1 MTDAP
6 VSPELLLEEEMK
18 ESYLTYAMSVLID
31 RALPDIR
38 DGFKPVHRRIMYS
51 MRDLNLT
58 AGAKYQKS
66 AKIVG
71 HCLGNYHPHGDTSVY
86 DAMVRMA
93 QDFSLRYMLVDGQG
107 NFGSV
112 DGDPAAA
119 YRYTE
124 ARMSRFGEM
133 LLEDI
138 QYDTVPFKP
147 TFDESREEPAVL
159 PGKLPNLLVNG
170 SSGIA
175 VGMATNIPPHNLTEV
190 CQGIIHLIDNPAC
203 TVGDLMQFVKAPD
216 FPTGGQVCG
225 TAGLREAY
233 ETGRGRV
240 IMRAAIER
248 ETIEGRDAFVVTS
261 IPYGL
266 KTQTIK
272 ESIQAAHENENV
284 TGLHSVSGGDQKEGL
299 RIEITL
305 KRGEDPDVV
314 LNQLWQHTHLQYT
327 FALNMIALDG
337 GRPRTVSLK
346 RMMQAYVEHRK
357 EVIIRRTRFLLARD
371 EARLHIVAG
380 LLKAIDIIDQIIAL
394 IRSAPTSDV
403 ARSGLIQTLGFSE
416 RQAQAIL
423 EMQLRRLTGLE
434 RDKLQSEHDALVAAI
449 TDYRDILARD
459 ERQYAIIKADLVE
472 LIEKYGD
479 ERRTKIGVWSGDMS
493 MEDLIEDVPCVVT
506 ITKSGYIK
514 RLPVDTFRVQRRGGR
529 GVSGGALKGDEDF
542 ISQVFTAT
550 NHQYLLIFT
559 SLGRVHWL
567 KVYQIPEAAPALLLR
582 LLDVLEEPN
591 VRARIAELL
600 GDLGAAKAYPA
611 LRAMLK
617 DLHPNV
623 RSAAESALERLV
635 YRPAY
640 RLNVR
645 TLGAFG
651 VWRGE
656 VEIRDRDWRS
666 VKARQLLQLLLVER
680 GRMIPRDRIMDMLW
694 PGLEADAAANNLRVT
709 LSRLTKAIE
718 PTRPEGA
725 PTYYVMQQGDTY
737 GFNVAADHQYDTA
750 TFSTAVDQG
759 RNALMKDERPEA
771 ITHFRRAIGLYGG
784 TFLPDCL
791 YEDWSVVERERLSL
805 LFTEASLKLGS
816 LLLEDGHPHEAI
828 GLAWRVLEYDQ
839 AQEEA
844 YQLLM
849 RAYGGLGERSTALR
863 LYARCV
869 QALEQELGVEPMPE
883 TEEIYEHI
891 RGG

>member
-1 MTDAP
+1 MTDLNRA
-6 VSPELLLEEEMK
+6 PELLLEEEMK

-58 AGAKYQKS
+58 ATAKYQKS

-93 QDFSLRYMLVDGQG
+93 QDFSLRYPLVDGQG

-124 ARMSRFGEM
+124 ARMSRLGDM

-138 QYDTVPFKP
+138 QYETVTFK
-147 TFDESREEPAVL
+147 DNYNSESEEPTVL
-159 PGKLPNLLVNG
+159 PAKLPNLLVNG

-190 CQGIIHLIDNPAC
+190 CNGIIHLIDHPAC

-233 ETGRGRV
+233 ETGRGKV
-240 IMRAAIER
+240 VMRAAIER
-248 ETIEGRDAFVVTS
+248 ATIEGRDAFVVTS

-272 ESIQAAHENENV
+272 ESIQQAFEAEQV

-299 RIEITL
+299 RIEIAL

-314 LNQLWQHTHLQYT
+314 LNQLWRHTHLQYT
-327 FALNMIALDG
+327 FAINMIALDG

-346 RMMQAYVEHRK
+346 RMMLAYVEHRK
-357 EVIIRRTRFLLARD
+357 DVIVRRTRFLLARD

-380 LLKAIDIIDQIIAL
+380 LLKAIDIIDRIIAL
-394 IRSAPTSDV
+394 IRSAPTGDV
-403 ARSGLIQTLGFSE
+403 ARQGLIESLGFSE

-434 RDKLQSEHDALVAAI
+434 RDKLQSEHDALTAAI

-459 ERQYAIIKADLVE
+459 ARQYAIIKADLVE
-472 LIEKYGD
+472 LAERYGD
-479 ERRTKIGVWSGDMS
+479 ERRTTIGAWSGDLS
-493 MEDLIEDVPCVVT
+493 MEDLIEDEPCVVT

-514 RLPVDTFRVQRRGGR
+514 RLPVDTFRLQRRGGR

-550 NHQYLLIFT
+550 NHQYLLVFT

-567 KVYQIPEAAPALLLR
+567 KVYQIPEAA
-582 LLDVLEEPN
+582 
-591 VRARIAELL
+591 RAA
-600 GDLGAAKAYPA
+600 
-611 LRAMLK
+611 
-617 DLHPNV
+617 
-623 RSAAESALERLV
+623 
-635 YRPAY
+635 
-640 RLNVR
+640 
-645 TLGAFG
+645 
-651 VWRGE
+651 
-656 VEIRDRDWRS
+656 
-666 VKARQLLQLLLVER
+666 R
-680 GRMIPRDRIMDMLW
+680 GRALANVLA
-694 PGLEADAAANNLRVT
+694 LEADEHITTTIPVREFRDDQFLLMATVLGTVKKTA
-709 LSRLTKAIE
+709 LSAYGNPRAGGIKAIKLADGDHLVDVVITGGNDEVIIATDDGQACRFNESDCRPMGRDTSGVNGMDLDPNAKVVSLIRLEAGVEVLTICAKGFGKRTPFDEYRLTRRGGKGVINIETSERNGPVVASIAVRPGDELMIMTRQGQAVRTKTDDIRTTGRAAQGVTIIRLDEGDTVTGVAQCPREDAVIPPGEPGE
-718 PTRPEGA
+718 PTPPAE
-725 PTYYVMQQGDTY
+725 PTV
-737 GFNVAADHQYDTA
+737 N
-750 TFSTAVDQG
+750 
-759 RNALMKDERPEA
+759 
-771 ITHFRRAIGLYGG
+771 
-784 TFLPDCL
+784 
-791 YEDWSVVERERLSL
+791 
-805 LFTEASLKLGS
+805 
-816 LLLEDGHPHEAI
+816 
-828 GLAWRVLEYDQ
+828 
-839 AQEEA
+839 
-844 YQLLM
+844 
-849 RAYGGLGERSTALR
+849 
-863 LYARCV
+863 
-869 QALEQELGVEPMPE
+869 
-883 TEEIYEHI
+883 
-891 RGG
+891 

>member
-567 KVYQIPEAAPALLLR
+567 KVYQIPEAARAARGRALANVVALEPDERITTTIPVREFRDDQFLLMAT
-582 LLDVLEEPN
+582 VLGTVKKTAMSAYGN
-591 VRARIAELL
+591 VRAGGIKAIKLADNDHLVDVVITGGNDEVLIATDDGQACRFQESDCRPT
-600 GDLGAAKAYPA
+600 GRDTSGVIGMEIDPKAKVVS
-611 LRAMLK
+611 LIR
-617 DLHPNV
+617 
-623 RSAAESALERLV
+623 LEAGVEVLTICEKGFGKRT
-635 YRPAY
+635 PFDEY
-640 RLNVR
+640 RLTRRGGKGVINIETSERNGQVVASIAVRPGDELMIMTRQGQAVR
-645 TLGAFG
+645 TKTDDIRTTGRAAQG
-651 VWRGE
+651 VTI
-656 VEIRDRDWRS
+656 IRLD
-666 VKARQLLQLLLVER
+666 E
-680 GRMIPRDRIMDMLW
+680 
-694 PGLEADAAANNLRVT
+694 
-709 LSRLTKAIE
+709 
-718 PTRPEGA
+718 
-725 PTYYVMQQGDTY
+725 GDTVT
-737 GFNVAADHQYDTA
+737 GVAQCPREED
-750 TFSTAVDQG
+750 AVAG
-759 RNALMKDERPEA
+759 ETKPEE
-771 ITHFRRAIGLYGG
+771 
-784 TFLPDCL
+784 PPVPP
-791 YEDWSVVERERLSL
+791 SVN
-805 LFTEASLKLGS
+805 
-816 LLLEDGHPHEAI
+816 
-828 GLAWRVLEYDQ
+828 
-839 AQEEA
+839 
-844 YQLLM
+844 
-849 RAYGGLGERSTALR
+849 
-863 LYARCV
+863 
-869 QALEQELGVEPMPE
+869 
-883 TEEIYEHI
+883 
-891 RGG
+891 

>member
-6 VSPELLLEEEMK
+6 HYPELLLEEEMK

-190 CQGIIHLIDNPAC
+190 CSGIIHLIDHPAC

-272 ESIQAAHENENV
+272 ESIQAAHESEQV

-479 ERRTKIGVWSGDMS
+479 ERRTQIGVWSGDMS

-567 KVYQIPEAAPALLLR
+567 KVYQIPEAARAARGRALANVVALEPDERITTTIPVREFRDDQFLLMAT
-582 LLDVLEEPN
+582 VLGTVKKTAMSAYGN
-591 VRARIAELL
+591 VRAGGIKAIKLADNDHLVDVVITGGNDEVLIATDDGQACRFQESDCRPT
-600 GDLGAAKAYPA
+600 GRDTSGVIGMEIDPSAKVVS
-611 LRAMLK
+611 LIR
-617 DLHPNV
+617 
-623 RSAAESALERLV
+623 LEAGVEVLTICEKGFGKRT
-635 YRPAY
+635 PFDEY
-640 RLNVR
+640 RLTRRGGKGVINIETSERNGQVVASIAVRPGDELMIMTRQGQAVR
-645 TLGAFG
+645 TKTDDIRTTGRAAQG
-651 VWRGE
+651 VTI
-656 VEIRDRDWRS
+656 IRLD
-666 VKARQLLQLLLVER
+666 E
-680 GRMIPRDRIMDMLW
+680 
-694 PGLEADAAANNLRVT
+694 
-709 LSRLTKAIE
+709 
-718 PTRPEGA
+718 
-725 PTYYVMQQGDTY
+725 GDTVT
-737 GFNVAADHQYDTA
+737 GVAQCPREED
-750 TFSTAVDQG
+750 AVG
-759 RNALMKDERPEA
+759 GEPKPDEPPA
-771 ITHFRRAIGLYGG
+771 PSAN
-784 TFLPDCL
+784 
-791 YEDWSVVERERLSL
+791 
-805 LFTEASLKLGS
+805 
-816 LLLEDGHPHEAI
+816 
-828 GLAWRVLEYDQ
+828 
-839 AQEEA
+839 
-844 YQLLM
+844 
-849 RAYGGLGERSTALR
+849 
-863 LYARCV
+863 
-869 QALEQELGVEPMPE
+869 
-883 TEEIYEHI
+883 
-891 RGG
+891 

>member
-479 ERRTKIGVWSGDMS
+479 ERRTKIGVWSGDLS

-567 KVYQIPEAAPALLLR
+567 KVYQIPEAARAARGRALANVVALEPDERITTTIPVREFRDDQFLLMAT
-582 LLDVLEEPN
+582 VLGTVKKTAMSAYGN
-591 VRARIAELL
+591 VRAGGIKAIKLADNDHLVDVVITGGNDEVLIATDDGQACRFQESDCRPT
-600 GDLGAAKAYPA
+600 GRDTSGVIGMEIDPKAKVVS
-611 LRAMLK
+611 LIR
-617 DLHPNV
+617 
-623 RSAAESALERLV
+623 LEAGVEVLTICEKGFGKRT
-635 YRPAY
+635 PFDEY
-640 RLNVR
+640 RLTRRGGKGVINIETSERNGQVVASIAVRPGDELMIMTRQGQAVR
-645 TLGAFG
+645 TKTDDIRTTGRAAQG
-651 VWRGE
+651 VTI
-656 VEIRDRDWRS
+656 IRLD
-666 VKARQLLQLLLVER
+666 E
-680 GRMIPRDRIMDMLW
+680 
-694 PGLEADAAANNLRVT
+694 
-709 LSRLTKAIE
+709 
-718 PTRPEGA
+718 
-725 PTYYVMQQGDTY
+725 GDTVT
-737 GFNVAADHQYDTA
+737 GVAQCPREED
-750 TFSTAVDQG
+750 AVAG
-759 RNALMKDERPEA
+759 ETKPEE
-771 ITHFRRAIGLYGG
+771 
-784 TFLPDCL
+784 PPVPP
-791 YEDWSVVERERLSL
+791 SVN
-805 LFTEASLKLGS
+805 
-816 LLLEDGHPHEAI
+816 
-828 GLAWRVLEYDQ
+828 
-839 AQEEA
+839 
-844 YQLLM
+844 
-849 RAYGGLGERSTALR
+849 
-863 LYARCV
+863 
-869 QALEQELGVEPMPE
+869 
-883 TEEIYEHI
+883 
-891 RGG
+891 